1 MKRKLVIAAV
11 VIVVLAAVAVVGFS
25 EVNRGAQNAVASV
38 TINTKNA
45 DGVADGEYIG
55 KYEILPVKVVVQV
68 NVENEK
74 ITGIEILE
82 HQKMLGGKAEKI
94 TNDILERQSLDV
106 DAITG
111 ATVSSKTILKAV
123 ENALQKGKTN
133 NE

>member
-1 MKRKLVIAAV
+1 MKRKLVIGAVIIAVLAV
-11 VIVVLAAVAVVGFS
+11 VAVMGVS
-25 EVNRGAQNAVASV
+25 KVNQGAKNAVSSV

-55 KYEILPVKVVVQV
+55 EYEVLPVKVVVRV
-68 NVENEK
+68 NVKNEK
-74 ITGIEILE
+74 IKNIEILE

-123 ENALQKGKTN
+123 ENALQKGKNN